1 MKLSDIFSETD
12 MFDDISGVM
21 VDGNWNIVKQTGFV
35 KLKYMY
41 KGLKVYF
48 VSQLYSDYKKDIIK
62 IYTKLYGFSEY
73 IEIDKKT
80 FMNENIPSLEPLKLI
95 TKIYSIENITKLVCN
110 YIYKFGL
117 D

>member
-1 MKLSDIFSETD
+1 MKLSDIFSETV

-21 VDGNWNIVKQTGFV
+21 VDGNWNIIKQTGFV

-48 VSQLYSDYKKDIIK
+48 VSQLDPDYKNNIIK
-62 IYTKLYGFSEY
+62 IYTKLYGFNEY
-73 IEIDKKT
+73 TEIDKNT
-80 FMNENIPSLEPLKLI
+80 FINENIPSLEPLKLI
-95 TKIYSIENITKLVCN
+95 TKLYSIKNIIKLVCN
-110 YIYKFGL
+110 YIYMFGL